1 MLVALF
7 GKKIYLTLKLTFDL
21 ELWQNKSRNQK
32 RPLLKI
38 FHLVQVSFVPSG
50 IILLQN
56 AVGMSLTCPL
66 CVLNTKTAF
75 QDLTLSGLRV
85 GMIHSWNPAVVEA
98 LVPLTYFGSVPAIVQ
113 NKVARILADSCK

>member
-1 MLVALF
+1 MFVALF

-66 CVLNTKTAF
+66 IGKPQLNGVFPTGLTFLNTKGQHLYTQPIDMFYIFAGHRDQIYDDIYLF
-75 QDLTLSGLRV
+75 NT
-85 GMIHSWNPAVVEA
+85 
-98 LVPLTYFGSVPAIVQ
+98 
-113 NKVARILADSCK
+113 ILNFWTC

>member
-56 AVGMSLTCPL
+56 AVAMSLTCPL
-66 CVLNTKTAF
+66 IGPRPIRWGGGSAGGGVKEFRWTA
-75 QDLTLSGLRV
+75 
-85 GMIHSWNPAVVEA
+85 VE
-98 LVPLTYFGSVPAIVQ
+98 
-113 NKVARILADSCK
+113 D

>member
-1 MLVALF
+1 MFVALF

-21 ELWQNKSRNQK
+21 ELCQNKNRNQK

-38 FHLVQVSFVPSG
+38 LHLVQVSFVPSG

-66 CVLNTKTAF
+66 YDVGIGLAAA
-75 QDLTLSGLRV
+75 DLRYSMVTEGVTLCLL
-85 GMIHSWNPAVVEA
+85 MC
-98 LVPLTYFGSVPAIVQ
+98 
-113 NKVARILADSCK
+113 DSCHHFCVMVVNCCPKRTSALSLLSFED

>member
-21 ELWQNKSRNQK
+21 ELCQNKNRNQK

-66 CVLNTKTAF
+66 DPRAVRVDPSAG
-75 QDLTLSGLRV
+75 LT
-85 GMIHSWNPAVVEA
+85 VV
-98 LVPLTYFGSVPAIVQ
+98 Q
-113 NKVARILADSCK
+113 R